1 LGDAM
6 KRENET
12 VRKVKMEDIEF
23 IDKFISDRHSKGIDK
38 KRISQ
43 PRAWNFITKYIKLDH
58 DLYNKMLNTPIKEKE
73 KC

>member
-1 LGDAM
+1 M
-6 KRENET
+6 KENLT
-12 VRKVKMEDIEF
+12 TRKVRIEDIEF

-43 PRAWNFITKYIKLDH
+43 PRGWNFITKYIKLNE
-58 DLYNKMLNTPIKEKE
+58 DLYDKMVMTPIKEKE

>member
-1 LGDAM
+1 M
-6 KRENET
+6 KENLT
-12 VRKVKMEDIEF
+12 TRKVRVEDIEF

-43 PRAWNFITKYIKLDH
+43 PRAWNFITKYIKLNEE
-58 DLYNKMLNTPIKEKE
+58 LYDKMIKIPIMEKE